1 MQFDLTRRLAAEAL
15 GTFFLVMAVVG
26 SGIMADTLAGGNEAL
41 ALLCNTIATGAVLV
55 VIITI
60 FVAVSGAHFNPAV
73 TLVMLLRRQIGS
85 ADALFYVAV
94 QIAAG
99 CLGAIAAHLMFGLDP
114 VQLGSTART
123 GVGQW
128 IGEFVATFGLIAT
141 ILGCVRF
148 RPDALAPA
156 VGLYITSAYWFTS
169 STSFAN
175 PAVTIARSLS
185 DTFAGIRPA
194 DAPAFVAAQCVGAIL
209 ATWLF
214 AWLVRPAP
222 QPRPARAAVSSEAAE

>member
-26 SGIMADTLAGGNEAL
+26 SGIMAEKLAGGNGAI
-41 ALLCNTIATGAVLV
+41 ALLCNTLPTGAVLF
-55 VIITI
+55 VIIII
-60 FVAVSGAHFNPAV
+60 FVSVSGAHFNPAV
-73 TLVMLLRRQIGS
+73 TLVVLLRGRIERGT
-85 ADALFYVAV
+85 ALFYVAV
-94 QIAAG
+94 QIVGG
-99 CLGAIAAHLMFGLDP
+99 CLGAVAAHLMFGLDP

-123 GVGQW
+123 GTGQW
-128 IGEFVATFGLIAT
+128 IGEFIATFGLIAT

-175 PAVTIARSLS
+175 PAVTIARALS
-185 DTFAGIRPA
+185 DTFAGIAPA
-194 DAPAFVAAQCVGAIL
+194 DAPGFIVAELLGAVAAAYLFG
-209 ATWLF
+209 WLF
-214 AWLVRPAP
+214 AEDAGVT
-222 QPRPARAAVSSEAAE
+222 ARGRARRRA

>member
-1 MQFDLTRRLAAEAL
+1 MQFDLTRRLVAEAL

-26 SGIMADTLAGGNEAL
+26 SGIMADKLAGGNEAL

-94 QIAAG
+94 QIAGG

-175 PAVTIARSLS
+175 PAVTIARALS
-185 DTFAGIRPA
+185 DTFAGIAPA
-194 DAPAFVAAQCVGAIL
+194 DAPGFIAAELIGAVGAAYL
-209 ATWLF
+209 FGWLF
-214 AWLVRPAP
+214 ASAAP
-222 QPRPARAAVSSEAAE
+222 KVKTHKVK

>member
-26 SGIMADTLAGGNEAL
+26 SGIMAEKLASGNEAI
-41 ALLCNTIATGAVLV
+41 ALLCNTLPTGAVLF

-60 FVAVSGAHFNPAV
+60 FVSVSGAHFNPAV
-73 TLVMLLRRQIGS
+73 TLVMLLRHEIKVGP
-85 ADALFYVAV
+85 AVAYVAA
-94 QIAAG
+94 QIVGG

-114 VQLGSTART
+114 VQLGSTVRT

-128 IGEFVATFGLIAT
+128 IGEVIATFGLIAT
-141 ILGCVRF
+141 ILGCLRF
-148 RPDALAPA
+148 RPDALALA

-175 PAVTIARSLS
+175 PAVTIARALS
-185 DTFAGIRPA
+185 NTFSGIAPG
-194 DAPAFVAAQCVGAIL
+194 DAPGFIVAELLGAL
-209 ATWLF
+209 AAAYVLGWLF
-214 AWLVRPAP
+214 AKPA
-222 QPRPARAAVSSEAAE
+222 AAEQS